1 MTLSTLLETPPK
13 IHNWS
18 SGDFSS
24 SGLPIAVFEFMNEIL
39 KPQSRTIETGM
50 GISTALFALKGT
62 MHTCIN
68 PDNEEVIRFKDYVNR
83 NNISIDNMIFICK
96 RSDEVWFNL
105 KENIWD
111 FVLIDG
117 CHGFP
122 IPYMDWYF
130 FSAGLK
136 VNGYLVIDDTLIST
150 GKELK
155 AFLLGEDAWELIN
168 PLSPKT
174 AVFKKIKNFNYNKE
188 FIFQPYVLQST
199 KSLNKKNMVIDFA
212 VRAKRKLKRLL

>member
-1 MTLSTLLETPPK
+1 MTLTTLLDSPPK
-13 IHNWS
+13 IHNW
-18 SGDFSS
+18 GIGNLSS
-24 SGLPIAVFEFMNEIL
+24 SGLPNSVFEFMDSIL
-39 KPQSRTIETGM
+39 KPESRSIEIGM

-62 MHTCIN
+62 IHTCVN
-68 PDNEEVIRFKDYVNR
+68 PDQDEIIRFKDYASR
-83 NNISIDNMIFICK
+83 NNISIDNMTFLCK

-122 IPYMDWYF
+122 IPYLDWYF
-130 FSAGLK
+130 FSHGLK

-155 AFLLGEDAWELIN
+155 DFLIGEDSWKLTC
-168 PLSPKT
+168 PFSPKT
-174 AVFKKIKNFNYNKE
+174 AIFQKIKDFDYNKE
-188 FIFQPYVLQST
+188 FLFQPSVLKAT
-199 KSLNKKNMVIDFA
+199 KAINKTNKFMGF
-212 VRAKRKLKRLL
+212 VRVVKSKLKRLS